1 LYRAPTTRSLKRAG
15 DQKVQAR
22 DGRRR
27 KQLLRHEVSPELPRF
42 PWPNLSGIHAFVI
55 DDNEDT
61 RRMLTET
68 LEHCG
73 AVVTAYESADA
84 CIADLGEVMPTVFV
98 CDLSMPNLNGL
109 QFMRRIRQLP
119 PERGGQVPSIAVT
132 AYYED
137 FAAAH
142 ALEAGFDA
150 YLMKPVRLEQL
161 CRLIR
166 ELTERSVAS

>member
-1 LYRAPTTRSLKRAG
+1 M
-15 DQKVQAR
+15 AR
-22 DGRRR
+22 DGRRQKR
-27 KQLLRHEVSPELPRF
+27 PLPHEVSPELPRF

-61 RRMLTET
+61 RRMLAET

-73 AVVTAYESADA
+73 AVVSAYQSADA
-84 CIADLGEVMPTVFV
+84 CIADLGEVVPTVFV

-119 PERGGQVPSIAVT
+119 PERGGRVPAIAAT

-137 FAAAH
+137 FAAAQ
-142 ALEAGFDA
+142 ALEAGFNA
-150 YLMKPVRLEQL
+150 YMMKPIRLEQL

-166 ELTERSVAS
+166 ELTEQSVAS